1 MAGGSERRSSGDPRW
16 IAYLGAVAS
25 IVTIVGFLFSF
36 GILRFPSLSSSA
48 DSGSHPGG
56 STSRGNSPTVPAGQ
70 VDPTA
75 KVTAAYTSFCAAVR
89 KNQLQRAFDVLT
101 PQYQQNVGAPSALP
115 DAVGGS
121 LGRIPEHAQDCTTF
135 FPVKMDTDGKRGVEL
150 GEVTV
155 TNQTVGQRT
164 ITRNFEFILTSG
176 KWLLNNVYASR
187 DAVLCWLCW
196 NVKPASTTN
205 ASGKYW
211 HQGWLAAS
219 GYRQHGCPRM
229 SEQAADRY
237 LRTGAAAEVEGKLS

>member
-1 MAGGSERRSSGDPRW
+1 
-16 IAYLGAVAS
+16 
-25 IVTIVGFLFSF
+25 
-36 GILRFPSLSSSA
+36 
-48 DSGSHPGG
+48 
-56 STSRGNSPTVPAGQ
+56 
-70 VDPTA
+70 
-75 KVTAAYTSFCAAVR
+75 
-89 KNQLQRAFDVLT
+89 
-101 PQYQQNVGAPSALP
+101 
-115 DAVGGS
+115 
-121 LGRIPEHAQDCTTF
+121 
-135 FPVKMDTDGKRGVEL
+135 
-150 GEVTV
+150 TV

-237 LRTGAAAEVEGKLS
+237 LRTGAAAEVEGKLSQVQGRLLSAAGKSASYQVYQKRWRGLTMNRLSTITGTPAANINAGLKAGEWHRPQECLGIRAADVAPLALRERVTGLIVPSIDDSSAPRCA